1 MLSVHVHAAGAY
13 TFQPTITKQYSTT
26 NLLEDI
32 KGLYKVAAFKGI
44 PVVFIF
50 RWCRNTKPPY

>member
-1 MLSVHVHAAGAY
+1 MHAAGAY